1 MIVFLIQ
8 KFWNMDLKNLVL
20 KNLDLLNHA
29 PPDISYITVF
39 LPEKAKPISSNL
51 LDVQTFQIQNVKG
64 SIGWWYK

>member
-8 KFWNMDLKNLVL
+8 KFWNMDL